1 MSFDNRKYLNSVA
14 WRTYFRNTVLNTGAT
29 TDIPALWD
37 TTIYPIDA
45 NENGASPMDISTDYF
60 AVDNAGNIFSLTA
73 INVGSNQYRITLE
86 DTFFSGYAP
95 TESLVGIIY
104 KSAWKGYA
112 FAIAPVWLNFLDR
125 IARDKVNTLEKSIL
139 WRNDPNTLAIPFT
152 NTKTPTIS
160 NYQSDQT
167 INGKTVN
174 LAEDYGETP
183 KFLIAITVSSTK
195 RQYYEKA
202 PQLNLIDGL
211 IDNVVFNLLTPA
223 SGYIYISN

>member
-160 NYQSDQT
+160 NWQSDQV

-174 LAEDYGETP
+174 LAEEHP
-183 KFLIAITVSSTK
+183 KFCIEITISATK
-195 RQYYEKA
+195 KRYYYKEPKEM
-202 PQLNLIDGL
+202 NLVDGKL
-211 IDNVVFNLLTPA
+211 DNVIFDILTPG
-223 SGYIYISN
+223 SGFILTSN